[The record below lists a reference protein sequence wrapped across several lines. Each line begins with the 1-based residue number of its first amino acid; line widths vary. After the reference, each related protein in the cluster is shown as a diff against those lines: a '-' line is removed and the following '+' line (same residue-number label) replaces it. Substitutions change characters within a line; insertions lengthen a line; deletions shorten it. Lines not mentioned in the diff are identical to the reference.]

1 MSARILFL
9 IVFCVFAQLAEGV
22 GGFAPAYADG
32 DGGGD
37 SDGGE
42 SEGGESESGE
52 SESGDSD
59 SGSDDGESDDGE
71 SSDDGQSHDADDAA
85 RSLKSGDIL
94 ALRELARTV
103 TARYPGEII
112 GTEFKTKKNVPIYE
126 FYILQKNGR
135 VREVKVNAKTG
146 RILK

>member
-1 MSARILFL
+1 MFLRILFL
-9 IVFCVFAQLAEGV
+9 TLFCAFAPLAESV
-22 GGFAPAYADG
+22 GGFAPAHADG

-42 SEGGESESGE
+42 SESGESEGGESESG
-52 SESGDSD
+52 DTD
-59 SGSDDGESDDGE
+59 SGSDDGETDDGD
-71 SSDDGQSHDADDAA
+71 SGDDGQSHDADNAA
-85 RSLKSGDIL
+85 RSLKSGDIM
-94 ALRELARTV
+94 ALRDLARSV
-103 TARYPGEII
+103 TGRYPGEII

>member
-9 IVFCVFAQLAEGV
+9 IVFCVFAPLAEGV

-37 SDGGE
+37 SEGGGE
-42 SEGGESESGE
+42 
-52 SESGDSD
+52 DSD
-59 SGSDDGESDDGE
+59 SGGDDGGSDDGESDDGE

-85 RSLKSGDIL
+85 RSLKSGEIL
-94 ALRELARTV
+94 ALRDLARSV

-112 GTEFKTKKNVPIYE
+112 GTEFKTKKNVPLYE

-146 RILK
+146 RILN

>member
-9 IVFCVFAQLAEGV
+9 IVFCVFAPLAEGV

-32 DGGGD
+32 DGG
-37 SDGGE
+37 
-42 SEGGESESGE
+42 
-52 SESGDSD
+52 
-59 SGSDDGESDDGE
+59 GE